1 MSENS
6 LDKDALRYLHS
17 NIYDFKS
24 TAEHVESEIKRLG
37 IRGDSWEAVPGMEDR
52 TQHEVWVSMK
62 TVSHFNL
69 GVALELMLKFFL
81 FRNNSPVP
89 INHSLA
95 ELYDDLPA
103 QDRQNLESIHG
114 TILRASR
121 EKYDMMVF
129 VNRGSQTAELPAE
142 PPSRRNYSLRGYFEY
157 FDQDFRL
164 WEKRYSWE
172 RVRDGKWRHYLIDI
186 SAFVELINCAM
197 RDIQR
202 DQIAWPRIEDK

>member
-1 MSENS
+1 MSEGS

-24 TAEHVESEIKRLG
+24 TAEHVESEIRRLG
-37 IRGDSWEAVPGMEDR
+37 IHGDSWEAVPGMEDR
-52 TQHEVWVSMK
+52 THHEVWVSMK

-69 GVALELMLKFFL
+69 GVALELMLKLFL
-81 FRNNSPVP
+81 FRNRSTVP
-89 INHSLA
+89 TNHSLA
-95 ELYDDLPA
+95 ELYDEIPA
-103 QDRQNLESIHG
+103 RDRQKLDSIH
-114 TILRASR
+114 RAIFRTSR
-121 EKYDMMVF
+121 EKFNMMVF
-129 VNRGSQTAELPAE
+129 VSRESSTAELPPE

-186 SAFVELINCAM
+186 SAFVELINRVM
-197 RDIQR
+197 RDVPR
-202 DQIAWPRIEDK
+202 DQAA